1 MCWHSRCCP
10 VAKPLRNGHVPLTSS
25 APATVLVPALQFVT
39 AEVIQSENNFLEQS
53 CCQEQDVKQPQS
65 WQSHSTA
72 RQAQLTIHCISFF
85 VLTGHFWFM
94 LLPSLLLSL
103 SHFTLHTS
111 VMYRETEETEP
122 CWAHLCLTTATAQAA
137 VLMIWAT
144 FSACCHW
151 EKHAGYDALETYW
164 TVLTKSP
171 VAAVSITIPVCSQIH
186 TADIQSSHDII
197 TCNCQR
203 CCKGLF
209 KPILLWTGVPAK
221 VHANFTEVISDFSSQ
236 LHVEDKIYKRHHAC
250 QIMGSWLEL
259 KESAQKQMGNTNAKL
274 WFLLE

>member
-144 FSACCHW
+144 FSAGCHW
-151 EKHAGYDALETYW
+151 EKHAGYDALET
-164 TVLTKSP
+164 LNCINKS
-171 VAAVSITIPVCSQIH
+171 
-186 TADIQSSHDII
+186 
-197 TCNCQR
+197 TCG
-203 CCKGLF
+203 CC
-209 KPILLWTGVPAK
+209 
-221 VHANFTEVISDFSSQ
+221 
-236 LHVEDKIYKRHHAC
+236 
-250 QIMGSWLEL
+250 
-259 KESAQKQMGNTNAKL
+259 
-274 WFLLE
+274 